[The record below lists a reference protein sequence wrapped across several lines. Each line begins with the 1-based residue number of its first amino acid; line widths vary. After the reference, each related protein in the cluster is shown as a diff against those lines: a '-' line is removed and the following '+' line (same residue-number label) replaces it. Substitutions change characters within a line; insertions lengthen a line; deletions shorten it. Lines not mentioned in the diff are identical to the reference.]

1 MTTSLNPTTSQGIM
15 KLLLDMKNENRLI
28 IIATHNPDISN
39 QADEVINL
47 NQLWLQSIYIFYILK
62 LFYLI
67 CLLLGHPLQT
77 KGALS
82 SRGQGRLLEVES
94 LICLF
99 RLTSLETVVGSFR
112 MDCPIALKVSPRS
125 KPNWISL
132 RSERVRCLCFV
143 IVDLISNSNVSY
155 LIPP

>member
-1 MTTSLNPTTSQGIM
+1 MSFQNMIDVLSLFNPIRNDFIYVPESLRIKRSSFTSFDKSLFVLFLSLLSEVENFLNPQ
-15 KLLLDMKNENRLI
+15 
-28 IIATHNPDISN
+28 
-39 QADEVINL
+39 
-47 NQLWLQSIYIFYILK
+47 F
-62 LFYLI
+62 

-77 KGALS
+77 KGALA
-82 SRGQGRLLEVES
+82 SRGQGRLLEVDS
-94 LICLF
+94 RTCLF

-112 MDCPIALKVSPRS
+112 ISCPIALKVSPRS